1 MRSFLFGAA
10 VGLVAMYL
18 YLEGFEPIVGLL
30 RSWWVQVSAP
40 HAAALHQ

>member
-18 YLEGFEPIVGLL
+18 YLEGFEPT
-30 RSWWVQVSAP
+30 REAP
-40 HAAALHQ
+40 DLS